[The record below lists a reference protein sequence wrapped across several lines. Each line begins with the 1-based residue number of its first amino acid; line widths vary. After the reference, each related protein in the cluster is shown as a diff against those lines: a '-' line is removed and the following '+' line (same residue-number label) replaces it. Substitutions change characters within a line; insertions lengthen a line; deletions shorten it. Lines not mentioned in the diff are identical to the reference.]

1 MTASAARRVESR
13 STPAGRDPADLVHA
27 LAQLPDSVTLWVGSA
42 EQDSLRL
49 LARAYG
55 VEDRIE
61 LRGGRDQWR
70 FDGAADPDPAATT
83 MAELVE
89 SLWPEDA
96 EPAATERG
104 DACLRGHRIAV
115 VTNVPTH
122 YRVPLF
128 NGLARRVARAGASLR
143 IFFMDQPPVAQPWL
157 AASEQPAF
165 EHEFVPSA
173 RLPKGGPWSSK
184 VDRVRP
190 PHVPRGLARR
200 LAEFEPS
207 ILVGGSFS
215 FAGIAACAYAR
226 RKRIPFG
233 LWSGD
238 VAHQQHN
245 RSFPA
250 LRRRQRAWLA
260 RRADFGIGYGWLA
273 TCYLNDLAPGLP
285 SVIARNTSVLNTG
298 EPRRALDADP
308 LKLLAVADLT
318 VPEKGFEVVVEAMR
332 LLRDQPYELRVI
344 GNPPRDTELR
354 RAVVQDPR
362 IDVLGPL
369 PHEQV
374 RTAFAENDVFVFPS
388 RMDIFGLAL
397 PEAMAAGLP
406 VVSSKIPGSVSDLVV
421 GGRNALIAEARD
433 PSSWARAVGE
443 LRSSPALRD
452 LLGES
457 ARSTIRRRWTM
468 AHAVEGTLAGF
479 RLGALRTEGAR

>member
-13 STPAGRDPADLVHA
+13 GTPAGRDPADLVHA
-27 LAQLPDSVTLWVGSA
+27 LAQLPDSVTLELGSA
-42 EQDSLRL
+42 ERDSLRL
-49 LARAYG
+49 LAQAYG
-55 VEDRIE
+55 VEDRVE
-61 LRGGRDQWR
+61 LRNGPHQWR
-70 FDGAADPDPAATT
+70 FDGAADPDPAAAT

-89 SLWPEDA
+89 SLWPDDA
-96 EPAATERG
+96 EPAGTERD

-128 NGLARRVARAGASLR
+128 NGLGRRLARAGGSLR
-143 IFFMDQPPVAQPWL
+143 VFFMDETPAAQPWL
-157 AASEQPAF
+157 ASSEELEF

-173 RLPKGGPWSSK
+173 ALPTGLPWSSR

-190 PHVPRGLARR
+190 PHVPRGLGRR
-200 LAEFEPS
+200 LGEFEPS
-207 ILVGGSFS
+207 IVMGGSS
-215 FAGIAACAYAR
+215 FTGVASCAYAR
-226 RKRIPFG
+226 RNRVPFG
-233 LWSGD
+233 LWNGD
-238 VAHQQHN
+238 VAQQQHN

-250 LRRRQRAWLA
+250 LRRRQRTWLA
-260 RRADFGIGYGWLA
+260 RRADFGVGYGWLA
-273 TCYLNDLAPGLP
+273 TRYLTDLAPRLP
-285 SVIARNTSVLNTG
+285 CAIARNTSVVNVADS
-298 EPRRALDADP
+298 RRTLDAEC

-332 LLRDQPYELRVI
+332 LLRDRPYELRVI
-344 GNPPRDTELR
+344 GNPPRDTELQH
-354 RAVVQDPR
+354 AIAQDQR

-374 RTAFAENDVFVFPS
+374 RKAFAENHVFVFPS

-406 VVSSKIPGSVSDLVV
+406 AVSSTVPGSVSDLVV

-433 PSSWARAVGE
+433 ASSWAMAIAKLHE
-443 LRSSPALRD
+443 SQALRD
-452 LLGES
+452 SLGES

-468 AHAVEGTLAGF
+468 EHGIEGMLAAF
-479 RLGALRTEGAR
+479 RLGALRAEAAR